1 MENEPSSEARLK
13 HQLDVQTRQINRV
26 LSHHRIPA
34 IVTGGT
40 VRSRVVNFDLQSQL
54 TAGVERIRGLGD
66 DLKAALGVGG
76 VSVSQ
81 RDGFW
86 RVRVPQPD
94 ESPVP
99 LLKLLSSLP
108 TVAPSTAVI
117 GMADGGQP
125 VSVRFSSGRMSH
137 ILIAGEP
144 GSGKTSLLRAI
155 ATGLAMTNRQS
166 ELQLQILDP
175 KWEASVRPTATESP
189 LIPLGYLPHMLTD
202 PAFGMESCLSLIHFL
217 AEEMNYRRR
226 EKVLFPR
233 IVVLM
238 DHVLTYLENITQ
250 AAKRDLYHLLQYG
263 HQAGIHLIIATDRPE
278 SPLLDSTIKA
288 SLSMRIIGRLD
299 DIAVAR
305 RIAGI
310 PLDQATLLYGEG
322 DFLAVS
328 GDEVTYFQAAHIGDY
343 DLHHTI
349 AHITRNSRPI
359 LLAKPYSARPR
370 LKAQSPPRNTS
381 ARVFAINDGT
391 IDMEGSSDPHAIGQ
405 DVDNEIPF

>member
-34 IVTGGT
+34 TVTGGT

-54 TAGVERIRGLGD
+54 SAGVERIRGLGD

-76 VSVSQ
+76 VSVSGS
-81 RDGFW
+81 DGFW
-86 RVRVPQPD
+86 RVGVPQPD

-108 TVAPSTAVI
+108 PIAPTTAII

-125 VSVRFSSGRMSH
+125 VSVQFSSGRTSH

-144 GSGKTSLLRAI
+144 GSGKTSLLRTI
-155 ATGLAMTNRQS
+155 ATGLAIANRQS

-175 KWEASVRPTATESP
+175 KWEANVRPTAADSP

-202 PAFGMESCLSLIHFL
+202 PAFGIESCLSIIHFL

-226 EKVLFPR
+226 ENVLFPR
-233 IVVLM
+233 IIVLM
-238 DHVLTYLENITQ
+238 DHVLVYLENISQ

-288 SLSMRIIGRLD
+288 SVSMRIIGRLSD
-299 DIAVAR
+299 SAVAR
-305 RIAGI
+305 RVAGI

-322 DFLAVS
+322 DFLAVA

-343 DLHHTI
+343 DLHHTLT
-349 AHITRNSRPI
+349 HINRNPRPI
-359 LLAKPYSARPR
+359 LLAKPFSTRPR
-370 LKAQSPPRNTS
+370 LKSQSPPRNSS

-391 IDMEGSSDPHAIGQ
+391 IEMEGLSDTSAIGREI
-405 DVDNEIPF
+405 DNEIPF